1 MASNLWKN
9 INYRSKVPYIVNYYI
24 REYDLSKANIS
35 CLLHYGVI
43 SVDEYN
49 RIYAMPKTER
59 EVLIGNMIR
68 NDKDMYK
75 YIKNGIAYARNMLFD
90 SNQIEDFEVLS
101 IKNDAVFTY
110 GRELKYTSFEEFT
123 FKEKNVYTTYMN
135 LCGIEIY
142 YKDFLDE
149 NGNTLS
155 DITVKGI
162 SDDKVELHN
171 NGILDIIGNVCYM
184 IQRNDIRDIL
194 SYATNVYND
203 YRNRRL
209 PINYYRTFDPRSE
222 IPVLTDYFAYC
233 VQFEDESLLPIV
245 DVSANDKIFRD
256 LLSIV
261 FDIYVSK
268 YGK

>member
-59 EVLIGNMIR
+59 EILIGNMIR
-68 NDKDMYK
+68 NDKDVDK

-142 YKDFLDE
+142 Y
-149 NGNTLS
+149 
-155 DITVKGI
+155 
-162 SDDKVELHN
+162 
-171 NGILDIIGNVCYM
+171 
-184 IQRNDIRDIL
+184 IRDIL